1 MQHFQLVTTLKNDL
15 QELVCTCIY
24 EVDLSE
30 RHFENFAFFFSS
42 SLVHSFQSKSKKRK
56 LDEVKESV
64 KRRQKMVDDDMD
76 IVEGNEKSELT
87 RYDVFHILG
96 VLFLC

>member
-42 SLVHSFQSKSKKRK
+42 SLVHS
-56 LDEVKESV
+56 LPVKE
-64 KRRQKMVDDDMD
+64 Q
-76 IVEGNEKSELT
+76 EKKT
-87 RYDVFHILG
+87 G
-96 VLFLC
+96 

>member
-15 QELVCTCIY
+15 QEVVCTCIY

-30 RHFENFAFFFSS
+30 RRFENFAFFF
-42 SLVHSFQSKSKKRK
+42 LHPLYILFQSKSKKRK
-56 LDEVKESV
+56 LEEVKESA

>member
-30 RHFENFAFFFSS
+30 RRFENFAFFFFFIPCTF
-42 SLVHSFQSKSKKRK
+42 SLVKKQEK
-56 LDEVKESV
+56 KTGGGKGVCQKEA
-64 KRRQKMVDDDMD
+64 
-76 IVEGNEKSELT
+76 ENG
-87 RYDVFHILG
+87 G
-96 VLFLC
+96 

>member
-1 MQHFQLVTTLKNDL
+1 
-15 QELVCTCIY
+15 
-24 EVDLSE
+24 
-30 RHFENFAFFFSS
+30 
-42 SLVHSFQSKSKKRK
+42 
-56 LDEVKESV
+56 
-64 KRRQKMVDDDMD
+64 MVDDDMD